1 MALGLSGTQETWV
14 LNVLYWEDM
23 GNTVSESSYIIWWH
37 DFKNRKRFLGR
48 YVFVYVIMFL
58 RAHTIYLAFALIYVI
73 SWISHNMEWSSQ
85 VIKAFKL
92 KSGKKMLYT
101 GTFLLL
107 KREQFF
113 SIIIKARGDWLV
125 TLVTPLSLSCHCN
138 NLLRQS

>member
-14 LNVLYWEDM
+14 LKVLYLEDM
-23 GNTVSESSYIIWWH
+23 ENTVSESSYIIWWH
-37 DFKNRKRFLGR
+37 DFQNRKRFLGR
-48 YVFVYVIMFL
+48 YMFL

-101 GTFLLL
+101 ETFLLL

-125 TLVTPLSLSCHCN
+125 TLVTPLSLNCHCN